1 MADVIRRVKDFAD
14 VPVMI
19 HMCGETTDTMKL
31 LPDIGV
37 DCFSCDTAVDL
48 AVAKANIGDRMALM
62 GNVAPVN
69 TLMQGTPEDVR
80 RESYECIE
88 KAGLDGGFILSSGC
102 EIPRDTPD
110 ENTIAMGLAGSGFW
124 KDRNRPNMG

>member
-1 MADVIRRVKDFAD
+1 M
-14 VPVMI
+14 
-19 HMCGETTDTMKL
+19 
-31 LPDIGV
+31 

-110 ENTIAMGLAGSGFW
+110 ENTIAMGMAGSGFW
-124 KDRNRPNMG
+124 KDRDRPNMG